1 MRATMPKAALGA
13 VADQIESLF
22 EVHRAGLRS
31 RGGYRNPAL
40 NPPRVEHEVIETRA
54 ADGAR
59 LRVHAYGPADAPP
72 VVLVHGW
79 TCSLEYWNPQINE
92 FAGRYRIIAFDL
104 RGHGESDFGA
114 PEKLDCH
121 LLADDLCAVLDTVLR
136 PGERAVLVGH
146 SLGAMTLQAWA
157 GKYPQRVAE
166 QALSVV
172 LANTGPHSLVAETTV
187 VPLFNRK
194 LPLLNRMVPL
204 PMWLGRNG
212 LGARIVFPPVAAVR
226 WIFARQIMS
235 LAADPEAIEFGMNI
249 VRSCRS
255 RVRSAFGVLLAE
267 MDLGDAARNLTVPTT
282 VIAGTADDM
291 TPAVHAEQIAAW
303 LEEAGNLVR
312 FVLLPTGHL
321 GNLEAI
327 EEFDEVLD
335 QVLTAAWERADAVG

>member
-13 VADQIESLF
+13 LADQIDGLF
-22 EVHRAGLRS
+22 EVHRAGLRT

-40 NPPRVEHEVIETRA
+40 NPPRVEHEVIEARA

-59 LRVHAYGPADAPP
+59 LRVHAYGPADALP

-104 RGHGESDFGA
+104 RGHGESEFGA
-114 PEKLDCH
+114 PEELNCH
-121 LLADDLCAVLDTVLR
+121 LLADDLCAVLDAVLR
-136 PGERAVLVGH
+136 PGQRAVLVGH

-157 GKYPQRVAE
+157 GKYPQRVAD
-166 QALSVV
+166 QAVSVV

-187 VPLFNRK
+187 VPFFNRR
-194 LPLLNRMVPL
+194 LPLIDRVVPL
-204 PMWLGRNG
+204 PAWLGRNG
-212 LGARIVFPPVAAVR
+212 LSARIVFPPVAAVR

-235 LAADPEAIEFGMNI
+235 LAADAEAIEFGMNI
-249 VRSCRS
+249 VRSCRA
-255 RVRSAFGVLLAE
+255 RVRSAFGLLLAE

-303 LEEAGNLVR
+303 LEQTGHLVR

-327 EEFDEVLD
+327 EEFNEVLD
-335 QVLTAAWERADAVG
+335 QVLTSVREPAGAVG